1 MMTRSLSSIS
11 VLTLSLA
18 GIGLASSCSSDH
30 KPERPAAADEQ
41 AEAGSLR
48 LALTA
53 RGESG
58 ALYRLRDAFFQVN
71 DPSFSFFTQ
80 LFTEN
85 DPSASTLETTM
96 PAGSF
101 SITLFGGFSL
111 EKVDVDGNT
120 ARVASTLLSP
130 STQSFDINP
139 NEQTN
144 VSYSF
149 ETNGEVVN
157 FGQGRLVVEIDVT
170 ERAGQS
176 RRTVIE
182 TNPRALS
189 SVSLRGTLDAAL
201 GNAGI
206 AQVSSTDVYHSLIDS
221 YNPAPGRDPS
231 LGHCDDQ
238 RTNGQASLNSFPL
251 ACPRLE
257 GQLFDNLDNWFPLAF
272 VNRLD
277 LAPTDGSNCGQQR
290 IIFAN
295 NDGGRMFIIVE
306 AQVPNPEPE
315 CGVSAC
321 LPIAEFWES
330 LAEVEDP
337 IDRGQRLADA
347 FLFSGVGAFAPF
359 MDARHLG
366 PDGGQIRTNN
376 FNDFQWT
383 LREFQLQSAPQ
394 VLPIPVSVGESPNGE
409 LWDDFSAQPRG
420 EQCRQSFLASIP
432 NLLSDNLA
440 TLGFPVDEQCEDAE
454 SPNDG
459 FRQDYASHMSFGSGD
474 FQNQIDAAVAGTGLS
489 AFDVANRARF
499 AGSCMGCHIE
509 SSGAFLGNVSAPF
522 SNDFVHVTEQSFE
535 SCDGGDSC
543 FGVSEALRTVF
554 LPHRINVQRSFLES
568 GLGCAVVPPD
578 EGVAGAAGAVG
589 AAGAAG
595 AAGAPGAAG
604 AVGDAGV
611 EAPLAPVAPPGS
623 LAALGGAAVGRTL
636 GGQPVVEHG
645 H

>member
-11 VLTLSLA
+11 ILMMALT
-18 GIGLASSCSSDH
+18 GVGLASSCSSDG
-30 KPERPAAADEQ
+30 KSKRPEPSDEQ

-71 DPSFSFFTQ
+71 DPNFTFFTQ

-85 DPSASTLETTM
+85 DPTASTLETTM
-96 PAGSF
+96 PVGDF
-101 SITLFGGFSL
+101 TITLFSGFSL
-111 EKVDVDGNT
+111 EKVSADGST
-120 ARVASTLLSP
+120 ARVESTLVSP
-130 STQSFDINP
+130 SSQSFHISP

-144 VSYSF
+144 VSYRF
-149 ETNGEVVN
+149 ETNGEVVD
-157 FGQGRLVVEIDVT
+157 FGQGRLIVELDVT

-176 RRTVIE
+176 RRTVLE
-182 TNPRALS
+182 TNPSALGS
-189 SVSLRGTLDAAL
+189 ISLRGTLDAAL

-206 AQVSSTDVYHSLIDS
+206 NRVTSTDVYHALIDS
-221 YNPAPGRDPS
+221 YNTAPGRDGS
-231 LGHCDDQ
+231 LRHCDDQ
-238 RTNGQASLNSFPL
+238 QTNGQPSLNGFPL

-277 LAPTDGSNCGQQR
+277 LAPADGSNCGQQR

-306 AQVPNPEPE
+306 AQVPNPDPQ

-321 LPIAEFWES
+321 LPIAEFWQS
-330 LAEVEDP
+330 LAEVDDP
-337 IDRGQRLADA
+337 FERGQRLADA
-347 FLFSGVGAFAPF
+347 FLVSGVGPIAPF

-394 VLPIPVSVGESPNGE
+394 VIPLPVSVGEAPNGE
-409 LWDDFSAQPRG
+409 LWDDFSGQARG

-440 TLGFPVDEQCEDAE
+440 TLGFPVDESCEDAE

-459 FRQDYASHMSFGSGD
+459 FRQDYATHMSFGSGE
-474 FQNQIDAAVAGTGLS
+474 FQAEIDAAVAGTGLS
-489 AFDVANRARF
+489 SFDVANRARF

-509 SSGAFLGNVSAPF
+509 SSGAFLGGPSGLSAPF
-522 SNDFVHVTEQSFE
+522 SSDFVHVSEQSFE

-543 FGVSEALRTVF
+543 FGISEALRSVF
-554 LPHRINVQRSFLES
+554 LPHRINVQRSFIES
-568 GLGCAVVPPD
+568 GLGCAVPVPPPV
-578 EGVAGAAGAVG
+578 EGAADAGAA
-589 AAGAAG
+589 
-595 AAGAPGAAG
+595 
-604 AVGDAGV
+604 
-611 EAPLAPVAPPGS
+611 APLLPLGSKGPV
-623 LAALGGAAVGRTL
+623 RTL
-636 GGQPVVEHG
+636 GGQPVTEHA